1 MYTNIPFI
9 PIFITL
15 TLTTIPTLIPII
27 PKIIY
32 TAGTATGVISS
43 NIRSANSFILV
54 LKIYCHNATLFTF
67 ISIIDNL
74 KSLFS
79 TPTLSV
85 IFIIA

>member
-32 TAGTATGVISS
+32 TAGTATGVMNMGI
-43 NIRSANSFILV
+43 
-54 LKIYCHNATLFTF
+54 KGM
-67 ISIIDNL
+67 
-74 KSLFS
+74 
-79 TPTLSV
+79 
-85 IFIIA
+85 